1 MLKKFSVLVS
11 LIFVFSGVFA
21 VFVET
26 GDARRLGGGRSFGS
40 SSGYQRSVPRQS
52 LPQKS
57 PGVTSQRATQGQAQ
71 PGAMASRGIF
81 GGIGGMV
88 SGLIMGSLIGSLLF
102 GGGMGA
108 FKGFGL
114 FDLLIFGLMA
124 YLLYRMVRSRRSAA
138 AQAAGYG
145 GLAGTG
151 SSREAGS
158 QPVAGGWGGLSAGE
172 SAEPKRPLLPEGFDE
187 KSFLEGAKKAYARLQ
202 EAWNKRDLEDIRLFA
217 VPEVF
222 EEIERQARESKDN
235 ERTEIILVNADLL
248 EARELNGKIVASV
261 LFDVMM
267 RENASQ
273 EVPEQVRE
281 IWHFSKAKSEGAKW
295 MLEGIQQVE

>member
-57 PGVTSQRATQGQAQ
+57 PGVTSQRATQTQ

-102 GGGMGA
+102 GGGMGG

-114 FDLLIFGLMA
+114 FDLLIFGLIA

-145 GLAGTG
+145 GFAGPG

-158 QPVAGGWGGLSAGE
+158 EPVARGWGGLSAEE
-172 SAEPKRPLLPEGFDE
+172 SAEPKRPSLPEGFDE

-248 EARELNGKIVASV
+248 EARELNGKIEASV

-267 RENASQ
+267 RENGSQ